1 MSKRKGE
8 KQRDRSLRQ
17 AKHERRESARRAKQE
32 QRRQQQPPTPPAKF
46 TSDYGPHILATCGP
60 QLFCTWGIPE
70 ASAAAMRQA
79 GRTVP
84 PNVPGA
90 LLLDTGATRTCI
102 ALQTAKTLGL
112 QPTRIQE
119 GYGAAGKHSNLVFL
133 ARLEIKIVDPKTN
146 QIQGF
151 AWEQEVEG
159 IPELHNF
166 AAPLTWQG
174 QTMTVSGLL
183 GRDILRH
190 ARIHYDGP
198 AGRMRFEFD
207 VASIQNQPSR

>member
-1 MSKRKGE
+1 
-8 KQRDRSLRQ
+8 
-17 AKHERRESARRAKQE
+17 
-32 QRRQQQPPTPPAKF
+32 
-46 TSDYGPHILATCGP
+46 
-60 QLFCTWGIPE
+60 
-70 ASAAAMRQA
+70 
-79 GRTVP
+79 
-84 PNVPGA
+84 
-90 LLLDTGATRTCI
+90 
-102 ALQTAKTLGL
+102 L

>member
-1 MSKRKGE
+1 
-8 KQRDRSLRQ
+8 
-17 AKHERRESARRAKQE
+17 
-32 QRRQQQPPTPPAKF
+32 
-46 TSDYGPHILATCGP
+46 
-60 QLFCTWGIPE
+60 
-70 ASAAAMRQA
+70 MRQA
-79 GRTVP
+79 GRPVP
-84 PNVPGA
+84 LAIAGA

-102 ALQTAKTLGL
+102 GLQTATELGL

-133 ARLEIKIVDPKTN
+133 ARLEIKIVDPETN
-146 QIQGF
+146 QEQGF
-151 AWEQEVEG
+151 AWEQEVEA

-174 QTMTVSGLL
+174 KTMTLSGLL

-198 AGRMRFEFD
+198 AGRIRFEFD
-207 VASIQNQPSR
+207 IASIQNHPSR